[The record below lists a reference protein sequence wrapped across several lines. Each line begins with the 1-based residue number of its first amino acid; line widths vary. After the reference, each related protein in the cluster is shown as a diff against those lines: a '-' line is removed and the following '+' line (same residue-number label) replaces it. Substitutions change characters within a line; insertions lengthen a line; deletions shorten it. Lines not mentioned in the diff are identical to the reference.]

1 MEGEMKDEGPYKED
15 SWGKM
20 APGVSKVSAADKTSK
35 NGVRN

>member
-1 MEGEMKDEGPYKED
+1 MKGHRKRIHK
-15 SWGKM
+15 KM